1 MAKFCGKC
9 GAELNKQGMCPV
21 CDSAPVKP
29 EGKDGQPA
37 KKKERFCGKCGGPL
51 NLQTGRCPR
60 CDGSEET
67 AGGATP
73 PKKQHHTALL
83 IGTIAAVL
91 LAVAA
96 VVGVLVHFGVLN
108 IPAVAK
114 LEENLGITPR
124 PSADNTAVTDQP
136 VEENLVTR
144 MDAYDAGDAL
154 IWYQTYTY
162 DDMGQRSSVTSYDS
176 AGNQTGYVD
185 LSTGDSYWYA
195 SCTGEVGTR
204 HCTTVREGDTQT
216 VTFENGYHEVTVYDA
231 DGRESMI
238 YRYAADAD
246 DYYEYAVYE
255 YDADGQLMKINDYL
269 ADGSLCAYTAYEYNE
284 MGQRVRYETYDGK
297 GRTVSSTTASYNE
310 AGDIARSDYF
320 TSNGQLEYYCLYEY
334 TVTGAAS

>member
-1 MAKFCGKC
+1 M
-9 GAELNKQGMCPV
+9 
-21 CDSAPVKP
+21 
-29 EGKDGQPA
+29 
-37 KKKERFCGKCGGPL
+37 
-51 NLQTGRCPR
+51 
-60 CDGSEET
+60 
-67 AGGATP
+67 
-73 PKKQHHTALL
+73 
-83 IGTIAAVL
+83 L

-114 LEENLGITPR
+114 LEENLGLNPR
-124 PSADNTAVTDQP
+124 PSADKTTVDQP
-136 VEENLVTR
+136 VEVNLVTR
-144 MDAYDAGDAL
+144 MNAYDADNAL

-162 DDMGQRSSVTSYDS
+162 DDMGQRASVTSYDS

-195 SCTGEVGTR
+195 SCTGEVGAR
-204 HCTTVREGDTQT
+204 HCTTVKEGDTQT

-231 DGRESMI
+231 DGRETMI

-284 MGQRVRYETYDGK
+284 LGQRVRYETYDGK

-310 AGDIARSDYF
+310 EGDIARSDYF

-334 TVTGAAS
+334 ATLGAVS